1 MRYAIIENGV
11 VTNVAESDAEFA
23 AAQGWVA
30 CPDEV
35 GIGWAFDGVNT
46 SPPPERPTP
55 EPLPAATKEQLMAEL
70 AALTAKIQNL
80 E

>member
-1 MRYAIIENGV
+1 MRYAVIQNGV
-11 VTNVAESDAEFA
+11 VANIVVSDAEFA
-23 AAQGWVA
+23 ATQGWVA

-46 SPPPERPTP
+46 SPPPEMPAP
-55 EPLPAATKEQLMAEL
+55 EPLPAPTKEQLL
-70 AALTAKIQNL
+70 AQLNALSAQIQAL